1 MNDPYDLQRFVDAQ
15 NEQSGGAGRTI
26 FEQAYQELRAGEK
39 RSHWMWFVFPQ
50 IRGLGTST
58 FARKFAISS
67 LAEAQAYL
75 QHPVLGERLK
85 DCTRLMNELQGR
97 TAGQILGGIDEMK
110 FRSSLTLFAAA
121 TTDNR
126 LFLDALE
133 KYFQGQ
139 PDQATL
145 DRIQP
150 QT

>member
-26 FEQAYQELRAGEK
+26 FEQACQELRAGEK

-50 IRGLGTST
+50 IRGLGTSP

-85 DCTRLMNELQGR
+85 DCTRLINELPGR

-126 LFLDALE
+126 LFLDALK